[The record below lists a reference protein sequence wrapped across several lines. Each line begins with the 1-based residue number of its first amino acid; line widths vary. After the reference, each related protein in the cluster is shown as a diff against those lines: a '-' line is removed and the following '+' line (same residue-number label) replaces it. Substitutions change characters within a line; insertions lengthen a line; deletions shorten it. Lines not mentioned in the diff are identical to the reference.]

1 MDRLKFQKLCALGV
15 FLSTLGLVFP
25 RLAHTADQPA
35 AGRLE
40 KVRIAY
46 SAISGS
52 QLVGWI
58 ANEAGFFRKNGLDVE
73 FIFIEGGPR
82 AVQSLASGEVQ
93 FALVA
98 GAPVIQSNL
107 RGLPVVLVTSEER
120 RVGIECRSRG
130 R

>member
-1 MDRLKFQKLCALGV
+1 MDRLKYRKVSGLAMLLFALV
-15 FLSTLGLVFP
+15 LPTL
-25 RLAHTADQPA
+25 AQSADQPA
-35 AGRLE
+35 GGRLE